1 MIYLFIAMLFAGIV
15 AVGLHEYE
23 EQEEQVAAVKEE
35 TLREFS
41 YWVAFYEKECVN
53 SYWAITDE
61 EVKFIQSKLD
71 SLANK
76 LACFYPGFTAPKLV

>member
-1 MIYLFIAMLFAGIV
+1 MLYLFIAMLFVTVV
-15 AVGLHEYE
+15 AIGLHEYE
-23 EQEEQVAAVKEE
+23 EQEARVAAVEKE

-41 YWVAFYEKECVN
+41 YWLSFHQNECVN

-71 SLANK
+71 RLANE
-76 LACFYPGFTAPKLV
+76 LACFYPGFTAPRLV

>member
-1 MIYLFIAMLFAGIV
+1 MIYIFILAIVATVV

-23 EQEEQVAAVKEE
+23 EQEEQVDAVKKE

-41 YWVAFYEKECVN
+41 YWISFYEKECVN

-61 EVKFIQSKLD
+61 EVKFIQSELD
-71 SLANK
+71 KLANK
-76 LACFYPGFTAPKLV
+76 LACFYPGFTAPRLV